1 MRIFFKISIFNA
13 LVLWFSTMPVYS
25 QEPKGILTRA
35 IIYEG
40 DTIPL
45 FWLPTVK
52 IYGTRIFKNKTE
64 AIEYTRLVRNVKR
77 VYPLAKLV
85 GTKVNEINAYLNTIP
100 NERQRKKELNRL
112 EKELRYQYQ
121 DQIMAL
127 TYSQGKIL
135 IKLIYRET
143 TKTTYNL
150 IEDYR
155 GSIVA
160 FFWQSFA
167 KLFGY
172 DLKITYDPNGRD
184 REIENIVLLI
194 EDGKL

>member
-1 MRIFFKISIFNA
+1 MNIYFRILFLSFLLCFMS
-13 LVLWFSTMPVYS
+13 LHVYS

-64 AIEYTRLVRNVKR
+64 AIEYTRLVRNVKK

-100 NERQRKKELNRL
+100 NERVRKKELNRL
-112 EKELRYQYQ
+112 EKELRDQYQ
-121 DQIMAL
+121 DQVMAL
-127 TYSQGKIL
+127 TFSQGKIL

-143 TKTTYNL
+143 SRTTYHL

-172 DLKITYDPNGRD
+172 DLKVTYDPNGRD
-184 REIENIVLLI
+184 REIENIVILI